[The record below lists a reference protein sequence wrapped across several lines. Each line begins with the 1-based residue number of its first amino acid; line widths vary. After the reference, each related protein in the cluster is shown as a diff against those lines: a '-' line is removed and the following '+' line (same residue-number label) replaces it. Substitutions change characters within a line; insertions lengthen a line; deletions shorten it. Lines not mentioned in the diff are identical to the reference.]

1 METGNTREASEL
13 SQRLFT
19 AIRTITSVC
28 YKLTLRK
35 VVNKS
40 LQAKFG
46 VSLGDETKYSF
57 LTDDDVAS
65 SDKLVETFMKD
76 FGDLID

>member
-1 METGNTREASEL
+1 M
-13 SQRLFT
+13 
-19 AIRTITSVC
+19 
-28 YKLTLRK
+28 
-35 VVNKS
+35 
-40 LQAKFG
+40 
-46 VSLGDETKYSF
+46 GDETKYSF